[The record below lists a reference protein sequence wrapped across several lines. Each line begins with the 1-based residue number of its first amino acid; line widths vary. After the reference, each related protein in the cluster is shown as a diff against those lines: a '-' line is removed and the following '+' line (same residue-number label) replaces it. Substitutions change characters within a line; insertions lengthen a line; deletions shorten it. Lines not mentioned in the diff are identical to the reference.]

1 MFEEITRNS
10 ERKQMSAQET
20 TSEMANE
27 EESRD
32 AEGDSDSVASKLSKE
47 LSNWRRQRTNGRPRR
62 SESSNANYQSDSAR
76 TIKVRG
82 HETLVIRK
90 PKLAK
95 TPVTTTE
102 GSDR

>member
-1 MFEEITRNS
+1 
-10 ERKQMSAQET
+10 MSSQET
-20 TSEMANE
+20 MGETAKE

-32 AEGDSDSVASKLSKE
+32 ADRDNDSVASKLSKE
-47 LSNWRRQRTNGRPRR
+47 LSNWRRRRTSGQLRR
-62 SESSNANYQSDSAR
+62 SEGPSANYQSESAR

-95 TPVTTTE
+95 PPVTTTE
-102 GSDR
+102 GSGR

>member
-1 MFEEITRNS
+1 MSEEFTRNG
-10 ERKQMSAQET
+10 ERKEMSPQET
-20 TSEMANE
+20 TSETAKE

-32 AEGDSDSVASKLSKE
+32 ADRDSDSVASKLSKE
-47 LSNWRRQRTNGRPRR
+47 LSNWRRRRTSGRPRR
-62 SESSNANYQSDSAR
+62 GEAASANYQSESAR

-95 TPVTTTE
+95 PSVTTTE
-102 GSDR
+102 GSEH